1 VSSRKGQGTTFS
13 VELQLWDGA
22 GTVESGDGKDG
33 SRSN

>member
-1 VSSRKGQGTTFS
+1 